1 MRAGQNRG
9 AGQST
14 DYGYPNTYGRR
25 LTPRPLFMP
34 IVRIGFSGRVYFRI
48 YRSTAP
54 CRNPHHLFPLIRFY
68 GPCPASAGG
77 VRRAASRPVVPTSRR
92 CGFYSL
98 IRFRAG
104 RRRFRSVAR
113 LRKLGFRIPCFRG
126 SIRIQIGVCPAFR
139 VSYSG
144 NGSKS
149 SNKVRPCAPR
159 VAIARSVQTP

>member
-34 IVRIGFSGRVYFRI
+34 VIRRGFLGARLFPNLPIDRSMLQPASSVSAHPVLRTLPCLCRRGAEDGFASGRTDCASLWF
-48 YRSTAP
+48 
-54 CRNPHHLFPLIRFY
+54 LFTHSVSSWS
-68 GPCPASAGG
+68 PA
-77 VRRAASRPVVPTSRR
+77 VSRR
-92 CGFYSL
+92 
-98 IRFRAG
+98 
-104 RRRFRSVAR
+104 RSASQAW
-113 LRKLGFRIPCFRG
+113 FRIPCFRG

-139 VSYSG
+139 VSYFG